1 MKRTVAV
8 FPLLL
13 LLSLLAPASGR
24 AQQRLGIH
32 AGVNFANVTIRQP
45 EESSSNSPDLST
57 GMSPGFIVGG
67 SLEVGLTDHLALQI
81 EPQYVRKGARI
92 MTPISPTSELNSRLH
107 LDYMEVP
114 VLLKASMKV
123 RKTTIYGIIGPS
135 IAYNIGAAYDASI
148 EDSTIVRDIRNSFN
162 STDMAIDIGAGFSF
176 DISPNVAFVADCR
189 YSLGLLNTLKDYDS
203 PDSDGYQKSSDM
215 KVVMGLLFAL

>member
-1 MKRTVAV
+1 MKRTVILSLTLFAI
-8 FPLLL
+8 
-13 LLSLLAPASGR
+13 SLLAAVTGR

-32 AGVNFANVTIRQP
+32 AGVNFANVMIRQP
-45 EESSSNSPDLST
+45 EESATASPDLST
-57 GMSPGFIVGG
+57 GMSPGFVVGG
-67 SLEVGLTDHLALQI
+67 MLEVGLANHLALQI

-92 MTPISPTSELNSRLH
+92 MTPISPTSELNSRLR

-135 IAYNIGAAYDASI
+135 VAYNIGAAYDASI

-162 STDMAIDIGAGFSF
+162 STDLSLDIGAGFSF

-189 YSLGLLNTLKDYDS
+189 YSLGLLNTLKDYES

-215 KVVMGLLFAL
+215 KVVMGLLFGL